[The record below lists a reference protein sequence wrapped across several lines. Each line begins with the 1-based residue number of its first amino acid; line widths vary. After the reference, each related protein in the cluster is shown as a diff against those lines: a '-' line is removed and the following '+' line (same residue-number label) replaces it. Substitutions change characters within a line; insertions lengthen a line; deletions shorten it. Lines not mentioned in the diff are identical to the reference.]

1 MSQPIDPNEFPPE
14 ALLAEYPVA
23 IAELAEEIR
32 AFVREAV
39 PDSIE
44 AVRPGWRIIGYNVPA
59 GRRTPYFAWLMVQ
72 VEHVHLG
79 FPQGVLLD
87 DPDGELE
94 GAGITKR
101 ARWLTAVPGRQLVP
115 GPYLR
120 FARQAARVAG
130 LSAGE
135 QGALR
140 QDRDARPAAS
150 GAKVSKAEPR

>member
-1 MSQPIDPNEFPPE
+1 MSPPIDPSGFPPE

-39 PDSIE
+39 PGSIE

-87 DPDGELE
+87 DPGRELE

-101 ARWLTAVPGRQLVP
+101 ARWLTAVPGRDLLAE
-115 GPYLR
+115 PYRR
-120 FARQAARVAG
+120 FARQAARIAG
-130 LSAGE
+130 LPPGE

-140 QDRDARPAAS
+140 QEREGRRAGGTAQ
-150 GAKVSKAEPR
+150 VSEAEPR